1 MGRPLPPD
9 GEGLVDHAI
18 NRGDNRE
25 VVFIDDQDH
34 PAFLSS
40 LGRTQLRYPFRVYGY
55 CLMSN
60 RFHLLLRPEPTTT
73 IGRIL
78 QSLTVAHTRRYHR
91 RHRTSGH
98 GWQGRFKSPV
108 VQSDGHLWAVLE
120 YIEANPLRARMVA
133 NPAAYRW
140 SSYPAHGEGRPD
152 PLLDPPPERADL
164 GPDETARRIT
174 WRRKVR
180 DDQPAD
186 EVESIRRS
194 LRGGLPFG
202 KAAWFEEIAGKL
214 GKKLERRSPGRPRK
228 AEI

>member
-1 MGRPLPPD
+1 MGRPLRPD
-9 GEGLVDHAI
+9 GKGLVDHAI
-18 NRGDNRE
+18 NRGNNRE
-25 VVFIDDQDH
+25 VVFIDDEDH
-34 PAFLSS
+34 LAFLSS
-40 LGRTQLRYPFRVYGY
+40 LGRTQLRYPFRLHGY

-60 RFHLLLRPEPTTT
+60 HFHLLLRPEPTTT
-73 IGRIL
+73 ISRIL
-78 QSLTVAHTRRYHR
+78 QSLTVAHTWRYHG

-98 GWQGRFKSPV
+98 VWQGRFKSPV
-108 VQSDGHLWAVLE
+108 VQSDGHLWAVLG

-133 NPAAYRW
+133 DPAAYQG

-152 PLLDPPPERADL
+152 PLLDPPPEWADL
-164 GPDETARRIT
+164 GPDETARRIVR
-174 WRRKVR
+174 RRKVR

-202 KAAWFEEIAGKL
+202 EAAWVEEMAGKL